1 MVTPI
6 ASKKIA
12 WATDG
17 KSKEKLKALTGEV
30 CKQLVEYAKKTKK
43 PLVIEKLDFQ
53 KKKLSSQTAKQ
64 ARLLSSFAYGG
75 FFSFLKSRAY
85 KHGIAVHQVN
95 PAYTSVI
102 GRVNYAKRYGLSGHL
117 AAALCIAR
125 RYQKFSEAPSS
136 LKGEM
141 PDGKGSFVAFVLPV
155 RNRTI
160 APGMGN
166 N

>member
-1 MVTPI
+1 MGRERIFI
-6 ASKKIA
+6 ARKK
-12 WATDG
+12 
-17 KSKEKLKALTGEV
+17 KL
-30 CKQLVEYAKKTKK
+30 KK

-102 GRVNYAKRYGLSGHL
+102 GRVNYAKRYGLSGH
-117 AAALCIAR
+117 
-125 RYQKFSEAPSS
+125 
-136 LKGEM
+136 
-141 PDGKGSFVAFVLPV
+141 
-155 RNRTI
+155 
-160 APGMGN
+160 
-166 N
+166 